1 MKYGESDEE
10 ICGILFDGAWL
21 WEEYVNTILSK
32 QGFVHPEN
40 KRHKGGIYLF
50 EGHSGIRYP
59 DFYKDDIVLDA
70 KYKRLGSYN
79 KVSMVDPDDVHQV
92 MAYMSALHVN
102 KGGFIAPLE
111 NKQDKIPTSQIY
123 GTTSNLYIFGIE
135 VSRSSTSYVDFCE
148 QMKEKEDLVIMLIIL
163 NFITILLYMF
173 VILNYI

>member
-1 MKYGESDEE
+1 MEEVKYGESDEE

-32 QGFVHPEN
+32 QGFTHPEN

-148 QMKEKEDLVIMLIIL
+148 QMKEKEEVFIKSIMI
-163 NFITILLYMF
+163 
-173 VILNYI
+173 